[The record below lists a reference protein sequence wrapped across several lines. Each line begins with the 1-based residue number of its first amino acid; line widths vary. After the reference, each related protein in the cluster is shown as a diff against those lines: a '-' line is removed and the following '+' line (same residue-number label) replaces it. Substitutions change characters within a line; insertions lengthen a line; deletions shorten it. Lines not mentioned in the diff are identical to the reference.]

1 MVADISV
8 ICHMSV
14 FSHEEP
20 SYILVEE
27 EEEKEEETYLE
38 TDKTAQA
45 FLKLYKKIF

>member
-1 MVADISV
+1 
-8 ICHMSV
+8 MSV

-27 EEEKEEETYLE
+27 EEEEEETYLE

-45 FLKLYKKIF
+45 FLKLYKKYFNC